1 MSDEKDVLI
10 KISYIED
17 TAQLDEFLSL
27 VDEIGLLPEGIRKKE
42 LPSKPKA
49 IGGSSTKDVMIAVAG
64 DSDTANN
71 IVSEFLEKVEKEL
84 ELLPASKNEKLLGG
98 N

>member
-1 MSDEKDVLI
+1 MSDEKDVII

-17 TAQLDEFLSL
+17 STQLNEFLGL
-27 VDEIGLLPEGIRKKE
+27 VEEIGLLPEGIRKKE

-64 DSDTANN
+64 DSDTAND
-71 IVSEFLEKVEKEL
+71 IVTEFLEKVEREL
-84 ELLPASKNEKLLGG
+84 ELLPASRNEKLLGG
-98 N
+98 D